1 MTSYDELDKRG
12 ETGAFPFIREDL
24 GLVKRRQEAKDQTE
38 RLIFSDFSHKVPDF
52 AGSPILTWDRGP
64 KDESGNPCPDF
75 ICTTDQGEKIGIELT
90 EWLHE
95 GQMRMSQEKLRE
107 EERFLSILDTE
118 REAKPESI
126 GFVSLWFKDGARLPR
141 PVQKK
146 NGFRHEFY
154 DLLKNED
161 GKIRE
166 GKEFFDPGGFY
177 PVNDLSPYT
186 ILYEFLHSVVMW
198 NRSFQSPRGPRWV
211 GSNETGGAFTPN
223 DSFEALK
230 ENIRKKLRKSTYQ
243 DLIRQRTVSEIILLV
258 HYDQGRWNNT
268 PYKGIMEVEGG
279 QKRVSFTDI
288 AKMAAGQISGD
299 PGPFSKIFLFNH
311 IEFQHENPQDHIFQI
326 HPSFKPCIPR

>member
-1 MTSYDELDKRG
+1 M
-12 ETGAFPFIREDL
+12 
-24 GLVKRRQEAKDQTE
+24 VKRRQEAKDQTE
-38 RLIFSDFSHKVPDF
+38 RLIFSDFRHKVLDF

-107 EERFLSILDTE
+107 EERFLSILGTE

-126 GFVSLWFKDGARLPR
+126 GFVSLWFKDGAKFPG

-186 ILYEFLHSVVMW
+186 ILSEFLHSVVMW
-198 NRSFQSPRGPRWV
+198 DRSFQSPRGPRWV
-211 GSNETGGAFTPN
+211 KSTEAAGAYTPQ
-223 DSFEALK
+223 DSLTALT
-230 ENIRKKLRKSTYQ
+230 ENIRKKTQKTIYRKLVR
-243 DLIRQRTVSEIILLV
+243 DGIVSEIILLA
-258 HYDQGRWNNT
+258 YYEQARWNNT
-268 PYKGIMEVEGG
+268 PYHGNMVVDGRQE
-279 QKRVSFTDI
+279 RVSFVNM
-288 AKMAAGQISGD
+288 AKMASD
-299 PGPFSKIFLFNH
+299 HVSSNKGPFSKVFLFNY
-311 IEFQHENPQDHIFQI
+311 IEFRHENPQDHVFQLY
-326 HPSFKPCIPR
+326 PFFEPCIQRQFKQTLKFPS